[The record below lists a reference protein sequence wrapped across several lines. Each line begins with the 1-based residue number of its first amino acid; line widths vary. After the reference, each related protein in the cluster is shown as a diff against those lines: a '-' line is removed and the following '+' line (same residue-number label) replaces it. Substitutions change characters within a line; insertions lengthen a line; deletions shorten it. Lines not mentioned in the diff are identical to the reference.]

1 MKCLTKR
8 GGKAATERICSWKP
22 RRNFRRG
29 FSLPVWSLCL
39 TDFPQSPVRGR
50 MLGSDCWQSCK
61 RSAMYPWEE
70 SVPLDASLIL
80 LCLAQVYKTITGH
93 SSFFVSCSL
102 ALISRARGRNRLS
115 IWQLRLMSRTASS
128 TGLKSSVNYQE
139 GWQSEE
145 AELIA

>member
-1 MKCLTKR
+1 MQQ
-8 GGKAATERICSWKP
+8 
-22 RRNFRRG
+22 RG
-29 FSLPVWSLCL
+29 FVLGHPEEIFVEDFLCL
-39 TDFPQSPVRGR
+39 SGQCVSQIFPQSPVRGR
-50 MLGSDCWQSCK
+50 MLGSDCWQSFK

-80 LCLAQVYKTITGH
+80 LCLAQVYKAITGH
-93 SSFFVSCSL
+93 SSFFASCSL

-128 TGLKSSVNYQE
+128 TGLKSSANYQE

-145 AELIA
+145 AELNACTDRHGNG